1 MARAHRQLAPPRN
14 ARLPAQHLWRTR
26 LTLDD
31 QDRAALVKALET
43 TMARVDRPREQARER
58 LGNHPHDEQRMTL
71 IVL

>member
-1 MARAHRQLAPPRN
+1 MARAHRLLAPPRN

-43 TMARVDRPREQARER
+43 SSTPWVTTTQLMVAGLVAEGCVRLIEAR
-58 LGNHPHDEQRMTL
+58 
-71 IVL
+71 